1 MHTAELA
8 GIPILLLT
16 CSLALAQPRIGP
28 LRVRQSTAALFGA
41 LLMVLVGA
49 LPRDEVILALRFL
62 AAPVATIAA
71 LMVIT
76 NIAERAGLF
85 KVLAWQLAEAARGD
99 ARRLFFLIFV
109 LAAATG
115 TFFTNDAAVL
125 IFTPLVW
132 RIIEEVGP
140 EWTPQQKL
148 PYYFAVLYVANVAAA
163 LIISNPINLVVA
175 DLFDIGFLEYAR
187 WMLLPAIVSLAV
199 TYAGL
204 RWFFARSL
212 PATFVIPE
220 RDRLP
225 LTHDIK
231 VAAGLLAA
239 VLGAFLVGALF
250 ALPVWALAAGAALI
264 MLVWAG
270 ARRLS
275 PAAAVRDVGWGEL
288 TFIVGMFLV
297 ALGLKN
303 TGVTGWIAG
312 LLQAAAQNGALALQM
327 ASAGLAAL
335 GSSLI
340 NNHPTANLM
349 ALGIQQMAVPAGS
362 AQAGKV
368 VALAALIGGDLGP
381 KMLPIGSLAALL
393 WFRILRRQ
401 GVEVSYRLYM
411 QVGVP
416 VTLAA
421 IVLAVLTLY
430 AESLLLR

>member
-1 MHTAELA
+1 MNTAELA

-16 CSLALAQPRIGP
+16 CSLALAQPRIG
-28 LRVRQSTAALFGA
+28 RVQVRQSTAALLGA

-49 LPRDEVILALRFL
+49 LARDEVVLALRFL

-71 LMVIT
+71 LMTIT

-85 KVLAWQLAEAARGD
+85 RVLAWQLAEAARGD

-132 RIIEEVGP
+132 RMVEEIGS
-140 EWTPQQKL
+140 EWTPAQKL

-175 DLFDIGFLEYAR
+175 DLFDIGFVEYAR
-187 WMLLPAIVSLAV
+187 WMVLPAIVSLAA

-204 RWFFARSL
+204 RWYFARAL
-212 PATFVIPE
+212 PASFVIPE

-250 ALPVWALAAGAALI
+250 ALPVWALATGAAII
-264 MLVWAG
+264 MLAWAWG
-270 ARRLS
+270 RRLS
-275 PAAAVRDVGWGEL
+275 PAAALRDVGWGEL
-288 TFIVGMFLV
+288 AFIAGMFLI

-303 TGVTGWIAG
+303 TGVTRAIAG
-312 LLQAAAQNGALALQM
+312 LLAGAAQQGALAAQL

-349 ALGIQQMAVPAGS
+349 ALSIQQMAPQGS
-362 AQAGKV
+362 AQAGRLL
-368 VALAALIGGDLGP
+368 ALAALIGGDLGP

-393 WFRILRRQ
+393 WFRILRRE
-401 GVEVSYRLYM
+401 GVEVPYRVYIRI
-411 QVGVP
+411 GVP

-421 IVLAVLTLY
+421 TVLAVLTLY